1 MTEVQ
6 EAAVS
11 LIIARNDLEAV
22 WLAALARRAGMHI
35 VAFDQ
40 LKWGDVMPL
49 ADPRFSDLNNTVLIS
64 ELPDPAFEQQL
75 RDRGH
80 RVHILDHHVWTMPD
94 NKLLDRG
101 SPVSALEQA
110 FRLAPNLNVTS
121 TSAAGKLGQ
130 SGVSKLIAANDRGF
144 ISGLAKTSREIA
156 QNTSVALG
164 WTRAVRLMDL
174 AMRLGANPDRV
185 EDALDTLTAL
195 DVTEGQDALDA
206 VKPHLGEFIKGAE
219 SALDK
224 ASKFLKNGQLVHHQ
238 PTSACKKDGIWVTF
252 AADDLVPVL
261 MDALYLYIA
270 DGQFEPLENVHEAV
284 FIFYSPNETQRG
296 YRINFS
302 GHSKRRPLIDELW
315 ATQSQCLPAGAIQY
329 CGGGS
334 ETCFYGAI
342 LPKHQS
348 IDGLADCLLRNLLIE
363 QRPVAGWR
371 THFMQAFSLPSTWN
385 RKQSLRTLRRE
396 WEPEPLSP
404 SYIHYLAPHLREILA
419 PEKDD
424 LHKNNVMASFQ
435 LNNPNL
441 SLAVER
447 KGAIQEAEISALHV
461 HLFHENTILV
471 EWTLEGELD
480 DELIDEKKPLWR
492 RLLGFETG
500 SRWTFGDLLDFNAY
514 ARFTA
519 STYPGPAIVLK
530 QSGEEVARLNRSD
543 EPCSHSL
550 SGWFKFLMDIV
561 LKDFGINDGE
571 GLQPFYD
578 ERARMITSVI
588 LTGAVPDLKFGR
600 SALDPCLGR
609 LMTVEPWAVGWHA
622 DPEFAAQELAKGRY
636 SRFDRYF
643 SGTLYAT
650 TNHSFTVLA
659 GGEGS
664 LVKRLHD
671 KHVLP
676 IYRRLF
682 ILILF
687 YGINLSHYAR
697 LLTITDIGDS
707 QKSYLDLRERYSR
720 FSNNLWFETV
730 STHIQ
735 GMELFQMMRKQS
747 GVAAEFQ
754 QIEHEIETSSHIS
767 MQRSGEVTEQ
777 FYNRIAWFGLLL
789 AGLTIVID
797 GPNLVLELLGPLLGG
812 LPGILKPWSAL
823 AICVVF
829 GMILAWGLRRRLF
842 DSKEKD
848 KGGII

>member
-1 MTEVQ
+1 MTEMQ

-35 VAFDQ
+35 VTFDELQ
-40 LKWGDVMPL
+40 WGGVMPL
-49 ADPRFSDLNNTVLIS
+49 ADPRFSDLNNTVIIS

-80 RVHILDHHVWTMPD
+80 RVHILDHHIWTMPD
-94 NKLLDRG
+94 NRLLDRG
-101 SPVSALEQA
+101 SSVSALEQA
-110 FRLAPNLNVTS
+110 FRLAPNLNVIS
-121 TSAAGKLGQ
+121 ESSKLGE

-144 ISGLAKTSREIA
+144 IPGLAKASYEIA
-156 QNTSVALG
+156 QNTSAALG
-164 WTRAVRLMDL
+164 WTRTIRLMEL
-174 AMRLGANPDRV
+174 AMRFGASPDRV
-185 EDALDTLTAL
+185 EDALDTIAVL
-195 DVTEGQDALDA
+195 DVTDGQGALDA
-206 VKPHLGEFIKGAE
+206 IKPHLGEFIKDTE

-224 ASKFLKNGQLVHHQ
+224 ASEFLKNGQLANHQ
-238 PTSACKKDGIWVTF
+238 PTSACKKDGIWITF
-252 AADDLVPVL
+252 AADDLAPVL
-261 MDALYLYIA
+261 MDALYLQIA
-270 DGQFEPLENVHEAV
+270 DGQFKVLENVHEAV
-284 FIFYSPNETQRG
+284 FIFYSPNETQKG
-296 YRINFS
+296 YRINFL

-315 ATQSQCLPAGAIQY
+315 ATQSKCLPAGAIQY

-348 IDGLADCLLRNLLIE
+348 IDDLADCLLRNLLIE

-371 THFMQAFSLPSTWN
+371 THFMQAFSLPSTWD
-385 RKQSLRTLRRE
+385 RKKSLCTLRSE
-396 WEPEPLSP
+396 WDPEQLSS
-404 SYIHYLAPHLREILA
+404 SYIHYLAPYLRPILA
-419 PEKDD
+419 PEKDT
-424 LHKNNVMASFQ
+424 LSKNDVMASFQ

-447 KGAIQEAEISALHV
+447 KGAMQEVEISALHV

-480 DELIDEKKPLWR
+480 DKLIDEKKPLWK
-492 RLLGFETG
+492 RLLGCETR

-530 QSGEEVARLNRSD
+530 RSGAEVARLTRSE

-550 SGWFKFLMDIV
+550 SGWFKFLVDIV

-571 GLQPFYD
+571 DLQPLYD
-578 ERARMITSVI
+578 ERARVITSVV

-600 SALDPCLGR
+600 SAFDPCLGR
-609 LMTVEPWAVGWHA
+609 LMAVEPWKEGWHA

-643 SGTLYAT
+643 SGTIYAT
-650 TNHSFTVLA
+650 TNHSFTTLA

-664 LVKRLHD
+664 FVKRLHD
-671 KHVLP
+671 QHVLL

-687 YGINLSHYAR
+687 YGINLNYYAR

-730 STHIQ
+730 STQIQ

-747 GVAAEFQ
+747 GVADEFR

-767 MQRSGEVTEQ
+767 TQRSSEVTEQ
-777 FYNRIAWFGLLL
+777 FYNRVAWFGLLL

-797 GPNLVLELLGPLLGG
+797 GPSLVLELFEPFLGMPENW
-812 LPGILKPWSAL
+812 KPWSAL
-823 AICVVF
+823 AICSGFFMISAWVF
-829 GMILAWGLRRRLF
+829 WRWLF
-842 DSKEKD
+842 GSKEKD
-848 KGGII
+848 GEETI